1 MPPVDALGSREA
13 LLKAAIRP
21 EAKLVSEG
29 QVHAVKLRE
38 GMKKAGQSESPVDDL
53 DKSLEATK
61 PVNSDRARKLIDR
74 NVGTDV
80 DAKGERLWNKK
91 ADREARKKLQG
102 LEEVAREMTEEG
114 GIDKLIAAG
123 KESQVIELAEIAL
136 TADPDMALLLPDK
149 ATDPVARK
157 EEIIAFLKQ
166 PGMAQKIKAE
176 YNARFKEDAKL
187 ADEVSPAKEA
197 LRRAQEAEKLKKDA
211 LDKNKKDSGTNTSE
225 LEQFDPGKTK
235 ALKLEKLTTDLPTIE
250 SDLELSQYNLDTV
263 SKEID
268 RLKLARINV
277 IAKDPTADI
286 SALDIEITAKEA
298 ERIKYAGEVKGYK
311 AQIKEKEDLE
321 TEKRNLEVTKKRLE
335 EEAPTLEE
343 QLRGATAER
352 ITKKLEL
359 DEKLD
364 ERTDQEQAFADSV
377 RNIITQAV
385 AKQVRE
391 NLTLGKKVQDEEL
404 QKLESE
410 TVDQIEKAFY
420 RTLRTRYEE
429 PRKPGF
435 VMSNKGETQP
445 NKVNIN
451 QDYEDLVSL
460 DPVDPITGKGGG
472 PKVVMRRL
480 LAESLMSTVPD
491 PAERARIIDEKMKDP
506 TFVSE
511 TTSTMVETIVAA
523 KLRIGKLKP
532 AEVRTVMDK
541 WGEDMIGKARTK
553 NANLDKQLAQLT
565 GEGVIDKTLFR
576 KLSDSKLLRI
586 LMLLLL
592 GGVAIAGLGIAAPAI
607 GGAVGSAAGRVA

>member
-1 MPPVDALGSREA
+1 MPSVDALGSREA

-61 PVNSDRARKLIDR
+61 PVNPDRARKLIDR

-80 DAKGERLWNKK
+80 DAKGERVWNKK

-123 KESQVIELAEIAL
+123 KGDQAIELAEIAL
-136 TADPDMALLLPDK
+136 TADPEMAALLPDK
-149 ATDPVARK
+149 ATDPVARRD
-157 EEIIAFLKQ
+157 EIIAFLKQ

-187 ADEVSPAKEA
+187 ADEVSPAREA
-197 LRRAQEAEKLKKDA
+197 LKKAQEAERLNKEA
-211 LDKNKKDSGTNTSE
+211 LDKNKKDLGTTTAE

-235 ALKLEKLTTDLPTIE
+235 ALKLDRLTADLPTIE
-250 SDLELSQYNLDTV
+250 SNLELSQYNLDTV
-263 SKEID
+263 SKQID
-268 RLKLARINV
+268 RLNLARINA
-277 IAKDPTADI
+277 IAKDPAADV
-286 SALDIEITAKEA
+286 STLDTEITTKEA

-311 AQIKEKEDLE
+311 AQIQEKLDLE
-321 TEKRNLEVTKKRLE
+321 TEKSNLEATKKRLE
-335 EEAPTLEE
+335 DEVPTLEE
-343 QLRGATAER
+343 QLREATAER
-352 ITKKLEL
+352 ITKKLEF

-364 ERTDQEQAFADSV
+364 ERADQEQAFADNV
-377 RNIITQAV
+377 RNVITQAV

-460 DPVDPITGKGGG
+460 DPAKGSE
-472 PKVVMRRL
+472 VVMRRL
-480 LAESLMSTVPD
+480 LDEGLQATVAD
-491 PAERARIIDEKMKDP
+491 PAERARIIDEKMKDAV
-506 TFVSE
+506 FVKN
-511 TTSTMVETIVAA
+511 TTSTMVETIAAA

-532 AEVRTVMDK
+532 AEVRTIMDT
-541 WGEDMIGKARTK
+541 WGGDMLDKARKK
-553 NANLDKQLAQLT
+553 NTDLDAQLAKLT

-592 GGVAIAGLGIAAPAI
+592 GGVVVAGLGIAGPALA
-607 GGAVGSAAGRVA
+607 GGIGSAAGRVA